1 MNNRFVDCYQLGCR
15 RCVAL
20 SIRIR
25 IRITLSGR
33 SEVESQEIV
42 NRKTANGIGG
52 PILRAL
58 AFAAVFAFIFAFR

>member
-1 MNNRFVDCYQLGCR
+1 MNNRFVICYQLGGR
-15 RCVAL
+15 RCVIL

-42 NRKTANGIGG
+42 NRKTAK